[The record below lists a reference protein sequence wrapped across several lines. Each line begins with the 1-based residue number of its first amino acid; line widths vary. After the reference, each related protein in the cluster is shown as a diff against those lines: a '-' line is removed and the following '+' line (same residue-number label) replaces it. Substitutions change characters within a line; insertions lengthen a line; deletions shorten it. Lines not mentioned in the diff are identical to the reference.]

1 MHQCFHL
8 GLLYCMLIKIH
19 MHTLQER
26 QGIQFE
32 DGCLLGPGISPWD
45 ERDNLSRHN
54 MCSFE
59 EAGWEK
65 NTGAVQYFLSLLL
78 VKNTNSL
85 LISPIYLTPDNR
97 ARTPGCALLSN
108 FPTLIVIF
116 NIPCFTSQ
124 AVPAEHMSVMNAAR
138 SQKSTASHRWIRE
151 MHQLGGRDINLIN
164 WEHDGIW
171 YTTVCSDLILHLC
184 GALEYSEVAVG
195 SLPLWIQHHIVCT
208 TQHPLWLP
216 CTRDTPLIPVS
227 LWLLH
232 DDGNPPPPD
241 SRVSAS
247 TPAGPGYKR
256 KKKQKKPKTLYLA
269 AIRSNVSFFS
279 LENMTSLCYLW
290 LRRYRFSLR
299 CLSSAAPCGD
309 LDEDKQN
316 TYGFYTM
323 VHHVVNRA
331 RKHVLTWIHRDGSG
345 PCWLS

>member
-1 MHQCFHL
+1 
-8 GLLYCMLIKIH
+8 ML
-19 MHTLQER
+19 
-26 QGIQFE
+26 
-32 DGCLLGPGISPWD
+32 
-45 ERDNLSRHN
+45 
-54 MCSFE
+54 
-59 EAGWEK
+59 
-65 NTGAVQYFLSLLL
+65 
-78 VKNTNSL
+78 
-85 LISPIYLTPDNR
+85 YLTSCSCWTYVCNERSP
-97 ARTPGCALLSN
+97 
-108 FPTLIVIF
+108 
-116 NIPCFTSQ
+116 
-124 AVPAEHMSVMNAAR
+124 VPEEHRQPQMNKRDAPIRWKGHQFDKLGTWWNMIHNGMLR
-138 SQKSTASHRWIRE
+138 SDIASLRGTWV
-151 MHQLGGRDINLIN
+151 Q
-164 WEHDGIW
+164 W
-171 YTTVCSDLILHLC
+171 
-184 GALEYSEVAVG
+184 VAVG

-256 KKKQKKPKTLYLA
+256 KKTKKKTKTLYLA